1 MLLPYYW
8 LFAKL
13 VGHVQ
18 FQAALTGAKTPEAA
32 LTEAQA
38 QSDRLLAG
46 YR

>member
-1 MLLPYYW
+1 VRKLLDD
-8 LFAKL
+8 AI
-13 VGHVQ
+13 Q
-18 FQAALTGAKTPEAA
+18 SALTGAKTPEAA